1 MEETPPLKCLRQVA
15 QCYIDSVCE
24 SMGVPNRGVG
34 RSRVRKDDGGAP
46 LVWWRVQAGLAGRE
60 DELLDAVARELRP
73 FRVDLN
79 GSKRYMR
86 VYL

>member
-15 QCYIDSVCE
+15 QCCIDSVCE
-24 SMGVPNRGVG
+24 SMGCPNRGSG
-34 RSRVRKDDGGAP
+34 RSRVRKDYGGEP

-60 DELLDAVARELRP
+60 DELLAAVAHELRP
-73 FRVDLN
+73 FKVDLN
-79 GSKRYMR
+79 GSKRYIR